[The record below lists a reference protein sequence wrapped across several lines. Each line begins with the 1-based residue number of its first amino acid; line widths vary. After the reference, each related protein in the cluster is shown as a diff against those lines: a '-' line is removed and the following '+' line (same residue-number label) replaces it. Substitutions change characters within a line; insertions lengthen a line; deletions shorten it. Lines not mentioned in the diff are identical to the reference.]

1 MADFF
6 ERTEALAEMV
16 GDDDLRGE
24 FRVEKVYAAVQHERG
39 WENYLGVYGP
49 KKIKMYH
56 NGGGAKFVEAP
67 LKERYELFFQR
78 LADGTLRGTIRDDM
92 KDAMKDLDDELQVR
106 APERD
111 GELKRAGSYTV
122 TDDDRIHAYKAPG
135 TTYEDENPGNPPGGV
150 IGLLKKAGKL

>member
-6 ERTEALAEMV
+6 ERTALLADMV
-16 GDDDLRGE
+16 GDDELAGE

-39 WENYLGVYGP
+39 WENYLGFYGP
-49 KKIKMYH
+49 KPIKMYH
-56 NGGGAKFVEAP
+56 NGGGAKFVEQP
-67 LKERYELFFQR
+67 LKERYEMYFQR

-92 KDAMKDLDDELQVR
+92 KDNLEDLDDQLQVR

-122 TDDDRIHAYKAPG
+122 TDEGRQYAYKAPQ